1 MIVKVDVFLDTS
13 TLFCN
18 VEMTIM
24 GYLIKLFAKKSK
36 KEVTYC
42 FNIWRIWSQYVY
54 LHHVFHSIRFLR
66 LTKVGARRCS
76 FFFVYKDKI
85 LPFSIRVNAI
95 QASI

>member
-18 VEMTIM
+18 VEMTIK

-42 FNIWRIWSQYVY
+42 FNIWRI
-54 LHHVFHSIRFLR
+54 
-66 LTKVGARRCS
+66 
-76 FFFVYKDKI
+76 
-85 LPFSIRVNAI
+85 
-95 QASI
+95 

>member
-18 VEMTIM
+18 VEMTIK

-76 FFFVYKDKI
+76 FFYALI
-85 LPFSIRVNAI
+85 
-95 QASI
+95 